1 MRKLLVAG
9 SFLRALG
16 IGIALGLAAGC
27 ATEGPGGGAPPGAA
41 PPSILLVTLDT
52 TRADSVG
59 FESAAAET
67 PHLDRLAA
75 RGVRFAHAYATA
87 PETLPSHAS
96 MLTGLYPPEH
106 GVHVNADALAA
117 GRPLLAERLRARGYA
132 TAAFVS
138 GAPLGRRF
146 GLARGFDHYDD
157 DFGPGAAER
166 PAAATA
172 DRALEWLGRVAAGP
186 VFLWVHFYDP
196 HDPYDPP
203 EPFRSR
209 FRHDPYL
216 GEIAA
221 MDRELGRLLDGF
233 RAHAGGGA
241 VRVLVAGDHGE
252 GLGDHG
258 EPRHGDLLYQGVMR
272 VPLVAAGDG
281 VAGGGVVAHP
291 VSVRRVFDTVL
302 SWAGERRP
310 GALVPLPGAPPETVL
325 GEAMRPLLHY
335 GWQPQVMAIAGTT
348 KAIRAGGVEVYDV
361 AADPAEAHDLA
372 GRAGLPAEL
381 RRPLSDYPLPP
392 GDRGGGPALAG
403 EELEKLASLGYAGWR
418 WRAPRRDDAPRPR
431 DMTHLFDDLE
441 LGSRL
446 FVRGEY
452 RLAIPVFARV
462 LEEDPHNLTVALRLA
477 VAHSGLGHD
486 LEALAWFRRARA
498 IAPGS
503 ADVDHYLALHHL
515 RAGRPAEAEPLLER
529 VLAASPDR
537 LPAIEALAGIRER
550 QGRTDEAV
558 RLLERAVAL
567 EPRPAANLIRLGDL
581 RMARGET
588 DAAIAAFERTRAIE
602 GDEFPRDL
610 ELGVLYLAARRL
622 AEAAETLDRVPPD
635 HPGYPMALF
644 KRAQVSVLLGEPDRA
659 RRVRLAAERADPTT
673 RELIENE
680 PLFRDLG

>member
-1 MRKLLVAG
+1 MRKWLIAK
-9 SFLRALG
+9 SFLWALG
-16 IGIALGLAAGC
+16 LGLAAGC
-27 ATEGPGGGAPPGAA
+27 SPDASETAGPPPA

-67 PHLDRLAA
+67 PNLDRLAA

-117 GRPLLAERLRARGYA
+117 GTPLLAERLRARGYA

-146 GLARGFDHYDD
+146 GLARGFDLYDD
-157 DFGPGAAER
+157 DFGHGAAER
-166 PAAATA
+166 PAVATA
-172 DRALEWLGRVAAGP
+172 GRALEWLGRGAAGP

-196 HDPYDPP
+196 HEPYEPP

-209 FRHDPYL
+209 FPDDPYL

-233 RAHAGGGA
+233 GARAGSGA

-252 GLGDHG
+252 GLGEHG
-258 EPRHGDLLYQGVMR
+258 ELRHGDLLYQGAMR

-281 VAGGGVVAHP
+281 IAAGGVVDHP
-291 VSVRRVFDTVL
+291 VSVRRVFGTVL
-302 SWAGERRP
+302 AWAGEGRP
-310 GALVPLPGAPPETVL
+310 GGLVPLPGAPPETVL

-335 GWQPQVMAIAGTT
+335 GWQPQVMAIAGST
-348 KAIRAGGVEVYDV
+348 KVIHAGGFEIYDL

-372 GRAGLPAEL
+372 GRAELPAEL
-381 RRPLSDYPLPP
+381 RRALRDYPLPADDP
-392 GDRGGGPALAG
+392 DGGPAFAG
-403 EELEKLASLGYAGWR
+403 EDLEALASLGYVGWQG
-418 WRAPRRDDAPRPR
+418 RAPRRDDAPRPR

-441 LGSRL
+441 LGSSL

-462 LEEDPHNLTVALRLA
+462 FEEDPYNLMIALRLA

-486 LEALAWFRRARA
+486 LEALVWFQRARG

-503 ADVDHYLALHHL
+503 SDVDHYLALHHL
-515 RAGRPAEAEPLLER
+515 SAGRPAEAEPLLER

-537 LPAIEALAGIRER
+537 LPALEALAGIRER
-550 QGRTDEAV
+550 QGRTGDAI

-567 EPRPAANLIRLGDL
+567 EPRPAANLVRLGDL
-581 RMARGET
+581 RMARGDT
-588 DAAIAAFERTRAIE
+588 AAAIVAFERARDLQDDA
-602 GDEFPRDL
+602 FPRHL

-622 AEAAETLDRVPPD
+622 AEAAESLDRVPPD

-644 KRAQVSVLLGEPDRA
+644 KRAQVGVLLGEPDRA

-680 PLFRDLG
+680 PLFRDLR